1 MKDKK
6 HLIFSLTAAAL
17 ITLMISAGILQRVD
31 KWAQDWFFQR
41 PGVTSGDIVI
51 IGIDDTDFAELG
63 PYSTWDRNI
72 IASVL
77 ETLAEDPANKPAVTA
92 IDILYIGHSSEQADL
107 RLAEAAGNLG
117 NVVTATIAEFGDSI
131 TWENGRASSI
141 DTAIVNYE
149 QPYEELLSC
158 TTQGHI
164 NAVSDRDGVM
174 RHALLYVDPDQT
186 DRVYSLNCEAARLFL
201 AKQGKELQLPSVSG
215 NGFFYI
221 PYTAKPGGYYDGVS
235 VADLL
240 KGEVPSSYWS
250 GKIVLIGPY
259 APALQDAYFTPI
271 DKGEQM
277 YGVEIHANLI
287 QCMLEGN
294 YKRDMSDLP
303 QLVFLF
309 VVLAAAM
316 MLFLKWPVHR
326 GGILCAGLCVAGPAL
341 TMALYSA
348 GLLTHPLWL
357 PAGSIVSYILAL
369 IDHYASAIKERQR
382 LALENE
388 RISTELALAS
398 RIQSSALPKE
408 FPVRKEFDLYAS
420 MTPAKE
426 VGGDFY
432 DFFMIDEDHLALVIA
447 DVSGKGVPAALF
459 MMVSSSL
466 IHHAAM
472 SLKEF
477 SAAQALK
484 IVNDQVCSRN
494 PEEMFV
500 TVWLGILELSTGKLT
515 AANAGHEYPM
525 VKKAGESFELLKDR
539 HGLVIGAMGGIR
551 YRDYELQLEPGAK
564 LFVYTDGVAEATNS
578 RNELFGTQRLVE
590 VLIQNDNSSP
600 PDILKN
606 VKSAVD
612 EFVGDAPQFD
622 DLTLLCVEYKGK

>member
-1 MKDKK
+1 MD
-6 HLIFSLTAAAL
+6 
-17 ITLMISAGILQRVD
+17 
-31 KWAQDWFFQR
+31 
-41 PGVTSGDIVI
+41 
-51 IGIDDTDFAELG
+51 
-63 PYSTWDRNI
+63 
-72 IASVL
+72 
-77 ETLAEDPANKPAVTA
+77 
-92 IDILYIGHSSEQADL
+92 
-107 RLAEAAGNLG
+107 
-117 NVVTATIAEFGDSI
+117 
-131 TWENGRASSI
+131 
-141 DTAIVNYE
+141 
-149 QPYEELLSC
+149 
-158 TTQGHI
+158 
-164 NAVSDRDGVM
+164 
-174 RHALLYVDPDQT
+174 
-186 DRVYSLNCEAARLFL
+186 
-201 AKQGKELQLPSVSG
+201 
-215 NGFFYI
+215 
-221 PYTAKPGGYYDGVS
+221 
-235 VADLL
+235 
-240 KGEVPSSYWS
+240 
-250 GKIVLIGPY
+250 IGPY

-309 VVLAAAM
+309 VVLLAAM
-316 MLFLKWPVHR
+316 MLFLKQPVHR
-326 GGILCAGLCVAGPAL
+326 GGILCAGLAVSGPLL
-341 TMALYSA
+341 TIALYSA

-369 IDHYASAIKERQR
+369 VDHYASAIKERQR

-432 DFFMIDEDHLALVIA
+432 DFFMIDDDHLALVIA

-466 IHHAAM
+466 LHHAAM

-551 YRDYELQLEPGAK
+551 YRDYELQLEPGSK

-578 RNELFGTQRLVE
+578 RNELFGTQRLE
-590 VLIQNDNSSP
+590 KVLKDHGDSAP
-600 PDILKN
+600 AEILKD
-606 VKSAVD
+606 VKKAVD
-612 EFVGDAPQFD
+612 EFVGTAPQFD
-622 DLTLLCVEYKGK
+622 DLTMLCVEFKGL